1 MNQNKKFIELDDA
14 ARLVLSSELKAI
26 IAGKLLTRLN
36 HAPEAFSSKE
46 SFVKACATYEDPE
59 HNQGLKALQQFIQ
72 SSIDSIDSN
81 VLFKVLNV
89 TRNLDNSDLRF
100 YLNFLSEDQGHL
112 PGAETGLDDL
122 MAKVANAKATDS
134 ILDPTSGFKGAWL
147 EILKRNPHQ
156 KVVLQE
162 IQKEYVGLAYLNAK
176 LTGADHFKVFLGDVL
191 FDPKYVS
198 DNALNL
204 FDKVVTFPPIS
215 SRLDKSAIDQNK
227 FNRFR
232 FGRIGSRA
240 DYAFISNAIASLNEN
255 GKAVIAVADG
265 PLFQSGTSGKIRE
278 RLVKDDLVETVIALP
293 PRLLSATGI
302 PVNLLIINKDKKNF
316 KGKIQF
322 INGNQTHWYEKKSWN
337 NVLTEAG
344 INEISKI
351 YDEKTEADGISTVIA
366 NTDYSG
372 SLAVKKYVLPK
383 SVTIDAQSYNV
394 HKNQLWRQPSVP
406 LAQLVEI
413 KRGYNV
419 TKKNEKANGRFL
431 AIKVTD
437 IDNSKINQDQLTH
450 INIST
455 DPSRYLLRKND
466 VLLSTRGT
474 LGKVAYINKDSTN
487 MVASANLVV
496 LRAKSEKINMKW
508 LMHYLL
514 SPMGKFEICQA
525 ASGTAVATISPT
537 DLRNIRIP
545 LIDRIRQDQ
554 AVKQFEITKA
564 RLDKKMRELQK
575 QYLDNAANLFS
586 SWNMSKVIRPT
597 ELDIRDNEILPA
609 IFEKAGWQKQ
619 DAQLEYLC
627 ADGRRVDCVLFAQAG
642 SPLAVI
648 EIKDKRKPPRAGL
661 NQSISYAHALKAP
674 FAYSSNGDAF
684 IEHDMITGKERFLAL
699 DEFPNKDELRKR
711 YEGENQIKCN

>member
-1 MNQNKKFIELDDA
+1 
-14 ARLVLSSELKAI
+14 
-26 IAGKLLTRLN
+26 
-36 HAPEAFSSKE
+36 
-46 SFVKACATYEDPE
+46 
-59 HNQGLKALQQFIQ
+59 
-72 SSIDSIDSN
+72 
-81 VLFKVLNV
+81 
-89 TRNLDNSDLRF
+89 
-100 YLNFLSEDQGHL
+100 
-112 PGAETGLDDL
+112 
-122 MAKVANAKATDS
+122 
-134 ILDPTSGFKGAWL
+134 
-147 EILKRNPHQ
+147 
-156 KVVLQE
+156 
-162 IQKEYVGLAYLNAK
+162 
-176 LTGADHFKVFLGDVL
+176 
-191 FDPKYVS
+191 
-198 DNALNL
+198 
-204 FDKVVTFPPIS
+204 
-215 SRLDKSAIDQNK
+215 
-227 FNRFR
+227 
-232 FGRIGSRA
+232 
-240 DYAFISNAIASLNEN
+240 
-255 GKAVIAVADG
+255 
-265 PLFQSGTSGKIRE
+265 
-278 RLVKDDLVETVIALP
+278 
-293 PRLLSATGI
+293 
-302 PVNLLIINKDKKNF
+302 
-316 KGKIQF
+316 
-322 INGNQTHWYEKKSWN
+322 
-337 NVLTEAG
+337 
-344 INEISKI
+344 
-351 YDEKTEADGISTVIA
+351 
-366 NTDYSG
+366 
-372 SLAVKKYVLPK
+372 
-383 SVTIDAQSYNV
+383 
-394 HKNQLWRQPSVP
+394 
-406 LAQLVEI
+406 
-413 KRGYNV
+413 
-419 TKKNEKANGRFL
+419 
-431 AIKVTD
+431 
-437 IDNSKINQDQLTH
+437 
-450 INIST
+450 
-455 DPSRYLLRKND
+455 
-466 VLLSTRGT
+466 
-474 LGKVAYINKDSTN
+474 